1 MTREEV
7 IEYVKSKYD
16 VEPEHLWKKFPNYII
31 FRNPETRKW
40 FWLIGDVDNSKIQ
53 VGWDWR
59 TDVLNLKSDPWMI
72 EYLRTQWWYRP
83 AYHMNKENRISLLLW
98 PLSTKPDTIRT
109 LIDISY
115 KFSCKNRKK
124 LLWLK

>member
-40 FWLIGDVDNSKIQ
+40 FWLIWDVDNTKIQ
-53 VGWDWR
+53 VGWEWR
-59 TDVLNLKSDPWMI
+59 TDVLNLKSDPGMI

-83 AYHMNKENRISLLLW
+83 AYHMNKENWISLLLW
-98 PLSTKPDTIRT
+98 PLSTKSDTTRT

-115 KFSCKNRKK
+115 KYSCKNRKK

>member
-31 FRNPETRKW
+31 FHNPETRKW
-40 FWLIGDVDNSKIQ
+40 FWLIGDVDNNKIQ

-59 TDVLNLKSDPWMI
+59 TDVLNLKSDPGMI

-83 AYHMNKENRISLLLW
+83 AYHMNKENWISLLLW
-98 PLSTKPDTIRT
+98 PLSTKSDTIKT

-115 KFSCKNRKK
+115 KFSCKSRKK

>member
-16 VEPEHLWKKFPNYII
+16 IEPEHLWKKFPNHII

-40 FWLIGDVDNSKIQ
+40 FWLIGDVDNNKIQ

-59 TDVLNLKSDPWMI
+59 TDVLNLKSDPGMI

-98 PLSTKPDTIRT
+98 PLSTKPDTIKT